1 MMNCFISHLFF
12 ARELKVYAVV
22 PMLVALTTVT
32 YCTADGPTAKLLL
45 RYDQPSRQF
54 VLEKDALY
62 EIEQQTRQGPV
73 RVISAIGD
81 ARVGKS
87 TNLNFI
93 RHFLGVNTNQEVQKV
108 FKTSDSMEPCT
119 TGVWMSVLRDSN
131 SAGSTILIDTE
142 GTNLGDNEITDL
154 LSTFSVLMSS
164 GLALFAREGLGNHN
178 VEFLYRLSRLS
189 EELWIQ
195 DARTEM
201 MFPELMVIL
210 RDALSPSPGKTLQKH
225 TQDFILNERQNYGQ
239 TIERHFPRHRI
250 KVRDIPFVDNAKRLN
265 DLKHFARDEY
275 ANVAS
280 ALAAG
285 FKSFSFKKTVNGANM
300 DGKMIADL
308 ARQLED
314 SLNRNSW
321 RGFSDAYLALETS
334 LCERS
339 YQEIVAPLLRKEQ
352 LWEIKNSKDRV
363 MERFLERCALNK
375 EVSNARDKISKVI
388 AEKED
393 VLTRQR
399 ELDEQRRQKEE
410 EERERERQA
419 ERHRIA
425 LERRERELQEQQ
437 RAIREAERQRIIE
450 QENLRRAEE
459 ERRRIEEEAEARRRS
474 DRRRRRRRRRDTILT
489 AVGGVILGGIFSDS
503 RLKENITAIRN
514 SEFEEIGLHAY
525 SWMWSKKAV
534 DELGLSG
541 KEQGVIAQEVEKLY
555 PWAVV
560 TGDDGYK
567 RVNYEA
573 LKQLIMEKKYANAL
587 KAWD

>member
-1 MMNCFISHLFF
+1 
-12 ARELKVYAVV
+12 
-22 PMLVALTTVT
+22 MLVALTTVS
-32 YCTADGPTAKLLL
+32 YCTGDDSPAKLLL
-45 RYDQPSRQF
+45 RYDQPSQQF
-54 VLEKDALY
+54 VLENDALY

-73 RVISAIGD
+73 KVISAIGD

-93 RHFLGVNTNQEVQKV
+93 RHFLGVNRNQDVQKV
-108 FKTSDSMEPCT
+108 FRTSESMEPCT

-164 GLALFAREGLGNHN
+164 GLALFVREGLGNHN

-189 EELWIQ
+189 EQLWTQ
-195 DARTEM
+195 EARSEM

-210 RDALSPSPGKTLQKH
+210 RDALSPSPGKTLQEH
-225 TQDFILNERQNYGQ
+225 TQDFILNERQNYGE

-250 KVRDIPFVDNAKRLN
+250 KVKDIPFVDDAKRLN

-280 ALAAG
+280 SLAAD
-285 FKSFSFKKTVNGANM
+285 FKSFPFKKTVNGANM

-308 ARQLED
+308 ARQLKD

-321 RGFSDAYLALETS
+321 RGFSDAYLALETN

-339 YQEIVAPLLRKEQ
+339 YQEIVAPLLRKDQ
-352 LWEIKNSKDRV
+352 LLEIKNSKDHV
-363 MERFLERCALNK
+363 MGRFLEKCALKK

-393 VLTRQR
+393 LLNRQR
-399 ELDEQRRQKEE
+399 ELDEQLRRQEE
-410 EERERERQA
+410 EKRERERQA

-425 LERRERELQEQQ
+425 QLERERELQEQQ
-437 RAIREAERQRIIE
+437 RARREAERQRIIE

-459 ERRRIEEEAEARRRS
+459 ERRRIEEEAAARRRKE
-474 DRRRRRRRRRDTILT
+474 RRRNRDAVLT

-503 RLKENITAIRN
+503 RLKENITAIQN
-514 SEFEEIGLHAY
+514 SDFEEIGLHGY
-525 SWMWSKKAV
+525 SWVWSKKAV

-560 TGDDGYK
+560 TGDNGYK

-573 LKQLIMEKKYANAL
+573 LKQLIMEKKCANTL
-587 KAWD
+587 EPRD